1 MAGVVAAIL
10 SAVAVLELTAILA
23 VLLVVKFRGIAYRR
37 REEESDAGMKRALEE
52 EERKSRAMAE
62 GFEAIMQYS
71 VRGADGFG
79 GGQ

>member
-23 VLLVVKFRGIAYRR
+23 VLLVGKFRGIAYRR
-37 REEESDAGMKRALEE
+37 REEESDAGMKRAMEE

>member
-23 VLLVVKFRGIAYRR
+23 VLLVGKFRGIAYRR
-37 REEESDAGMKRALEE
+37 REEESDAGMKRAMEE

-71 VRGADGFG
+71 VRGTDGFG